1 MFLKNKKRMHKAIER
16 LHDSYWIRTGCGSKE
31 RNRMPEISVIVP
43 VYKAEQY
50 LERCVKSI
58 LEQTYQNFELILVDD
73 GSPDS
78 SPLLCD
84 ELAKKDSRI
93 HVIHKENGGASSAR
107 NAGLKIA
114 KGYWIAFADSDDWL
128 DVNALKTLYELANK
142 YDVSMAIGGM
152 RVVQEYTDT
161 CTVAKQEAAVLSR
174 ADLMSR
180 FFRLNGEP
188 DTHSVWGAIIRHD
201 ILDGYTFIE
210 GKMNEDVETCYY
222 LARNCEMAVYT
233 DAPLYN
239 YFKNVE
245 GVTNSGFSKKKL
257 DLLDIWDVVQKQV
270 EQFTPEYSYV
280 CEMNCKRARFTLL
293 TQMNLN
299 GYDHHDT
306 FMIETKKKLKRE
318 VREAFWKL
326 LKWRMPISRKLILVI
341 DCILP

>member
-1 MFLKNKKRMHKAIER
+1 
-16 LHDSYWIRTGCGSKE
+16 
-31 RNRMPEISVIVP
+31 MPEISVIVP

-73 GSPDS
+73 GSPDN
-78 SPLLCD
+78 SPSLCD
-84 ELAKKDSRI
+84 KWAEKDSR
-93 HVIHKENGGASSAR
+93 VQVLHKENGGASSAR
-107 NAGLKIA
+107 NAGLKKA
-114 KGYWIAFADSDDWL
+114 SGNWIAFADSDDWL
-128 DVNALKTLYELANK
+128 DRTALKTLYDLANQ
-142 YDVSMAIGGM
+142 YNVPMAIGGM
-152 RVVQEYTDT
+152 RVVQEYTDAQ
-161 CTVAKQEAAVLSR
+161 TVAKQETVVLSR

-188 DTHSVWGAIIRHD
+188 DTHSVCATLIRRD
-201 ILDGYTFIE
+201 ILEAYHFIE
-210 GKMNEDVETCYY
+210 GKMNEDVEACYY
-222 LARNCEMAVYT
+222 LARKCEAAAYT
-233 DAPLYN
+233 SMPLYY

-270 EQFTPEYSYV
+270 EQFTPEYSYA

-299 GYDHHDT
+299 GYDHHDP

-326 LKWRMPISRKLILVI
+326 MKWKMPGSRKLILVI

>member
-1 MFLKNKKRMHKAIER
+1 
-16 LHDSYWIRTGCGSKE
+16 
-31 RNRMPEISVIVP
+31 MPEISVIVP

-73 GSPDS
+73 GSPDG
-78 SPLLCD
+78 SPILCD
-84 ELAKKDSRI
+84 KWAKKDSRV
-93 HVIHKENGGASSAR
+93 HVIHKKNGGASSAR

-114 KGYWIAFADSDDWL
+114 KGNWIAFADSDDWL
-128 DVNALKTLYELANK
+128 DRTALKTLYDLANQ
-142 YDVSMAIGGM
+142 YNVPMAIGGM
-152 RVVQEYTDT
+152 RVVQEYTDAQ
-161 CTVAKQEAAVLSR
+161 TVAKQKTVVLSR

-188 DTHSVWGAIIRHD
+188 DTHSVCATLIRRD
-201 ILDGYTFIE
+201 ILEAYHFIE
-210 GKMNEDVETCYY
+210 GKMNEDVEACYY
-222 LARNCEMAVYT
+222 LARKCEGAVCTNKPVYF
-233 DAPLYN
+233 

-257 DLLDIWDVVQKQV
+257 DLLDIWDIVQKQV
-270 EQFTPEYSYV
+270 EQFTPEYCYA

-299 GYDHHDT
+299 GYDYHDP

-326 LKWRMPISRKLILVI
+326 MKWKMPGSRKLILVI

>member
-1 MFLKNKKRMHKAIER
+1 
-16 LHDSYWIRTGCGSKE
+16 
-31 RNRMPEISVIVP
+31 MPEISVIVP

-58 LEQTYQNFELILVDD
+58 LEQTYQDFELILVDD

-84 ELAKKDSRI
+84 VLSKKDSRI
-93 HVIHKENGGASSAR
+93 CVIHKENGGASSAR

-114 KGYWIAFADSDDWL
+114 KGDWIAFVDSDDWL

-142 YDVSMAIGGM
+142 YDVPMAIGGM
-152 RVVQEYTDT
+152 RIVQKYADT
-161 CTVAKQEAAVLSR
+161 QVVAKQEAVVLSC

-188 DTHSVWGAIIRHD
+188 DTHSVCGAIIRHD
-201 ILDGYTFIE
+201 ILNEYTFIE

-222 LARNCEMAVYT
+222 LARNCKAAVYT
-233 DAPLYN
+233 NAPLYN

-245 GVTNSGFSKKKL
+245 GVTNSGFCKKKL
-257 DLLDIWDVVQKQV
+257 DLIDIWDIVQKQV
-270 EQFTPEYSYV
+270 EQYTPEYSYA

-299 GYDHHDT
+299 GYDRHDP
-306 FMIETKKKLKRE
+306 FMIATKKRLKKE
-318 VREAFWKL
+318 VRGGFWRL
-326 LKWRMPISRKLILVI
+326 MKWKMPVSRKIILVL

>member
-1 MFLKNKKRMHKAIER
+1 
-16 LHDSYWIRTGCGSKE
+16 
-31 RNRMPEISVIVP
+31 MPEISVIVP

-73 GSPDS
+73 GSPDN
-78 SPLLCD
+78 SPSLCD
-84 ELAKKDSRI
+84 KWAEKDSR
-93 HVIHKENGGASSAR
+93 VQVLHKENGGASSAR
-107 NAGLKIA
+107 NAGLKKA
-114 KGYWIAFADSDDWL
+114 SGNWIAFADSDDWL
-128 DVNALKTLYELANK
+128 DRTALKTLYDLANQ
-142 YDVSMAIGGM
+142 YNVPMAIGGM
-152 RVVQEYTDT
+152 RVVQEYTDAQ
-161 CTVAKQEAAVLSR
+161 TVAKQETVVLSR

-188 DTHSVWGAIIRHD
+188 DTHSVCATLIRRD
-201 ILDGYTFIE
+201 ILEAYHFIE
-210 GKMNEDVETCYY
+210 GKMNEDVEACYY
-222 LARNCEMAVYT
+222 LARKCEAAVYT
-233 DAPLYN
+233 STPLYY

-270 EQFTPEYSYV
+270 EQFTPEYSYA

-299 GYDHHDT
+299 GYDYHDP

-326 LKWRMPISRKLILVI
+326 MKWKMPGSRKLILVI

>member
-1 MFLKNKKRMHKAIER
+1 
-16 LHDSYWIRTGCGSKE
+16 
-31 RNRMPEISVIVP
+31 MPEISVIVP

-73 GSPDS
+73 GSPDG
-78 SPLLCD
+78 SPILCD
-84 ELAKKDSRI
+84 KWAKKDSRV
-93 HVIHKENGGASSAR
+93 HVIHKKNGGASSAR

-114 KGYWIAFADSDDWL
+114 KGNWIAFADSDDWL
-128 DVNALKTLYELANK
+128 DRTALKTLYDLANQ
-142 YDVSMAIGGM
+142 YNVPMAIGGM
-152 RVVQEYTDT
+152 RVVQEYTDAQ
-161 CTVAKQEAAVLSR
+161 TVAKQETVVLSR

-188 DTHSVWGAIIRHD
+188 DTHSVCATLIRRD
-201 ILDGYTFIE
+201 ILEAYHFIE
-210 GKMNEDVETCYY
+210 GKMNEDVEACYY
-222 LARNCEMAVYT
+222 LARKCEGAVCTNKPVYF
-233 DAPLYN
+233 

-257 DLLDIWDVVQKQV
+257 DLLDIWDIVQKQV
-270 EQFTPEYSYV
+270 EQFTPEYCYA

-299 GYDHHDT
+299 GYDYHDP

-326 LKWRMPISRKLILVI
+326 MKWKMPGSRKLILVI